1 MYVELIVNNKRSSVR
16 RLVIREFAL
25 IGRNEKCDIRVIS
38 SEISREHC
46 RLEVD
51 QAELILIDLGS
62 TNGTFV
68 DGVRVEAHQEISV
81 NPQSRI
87 QIGPATFLVNFIDVD
102 CEQETISPEETHH
115 LDQENEEEALGE
127 LPISIEEVAE
137 ETISENASE
146 ETQEASQELKEEE
159 GPLPASIASDA
170 EIPIQSEDTAFDD
183 FLKGI

>member
-16 RLVIREFAL
+16 RLVIRESAL

-51 QAELILIDLGS
+51 ETELILIDLGS

-81 NPQSRI
+81 NPESRI
-87 QIGPATFLVNFIDVD
+87 QIGPATFLVNFVDVD
-102 CEQETISPEETHH
+102 GGQETIAPKESHH
-115 LDQENEEEALGE
+115 LDQENEEETLGE

-137 ETISENASE
+137 ETISEDETLEASE
-146 ETQEASQELKEEE
+146 EIKEEE
-159 GPLPASIASDA
+159 DDEAPLPASVASDA
-170 EIPIQSEDTAFDD
+170 EIPVQTEDTAFDD

>member
-51 QAELILIDLGS
+51 QAELTLIDLGS

-87 QIGPATFLVNFIDVD
+87 QIGPATFLVNFVDVD
-102 CEQETISPEETHH
+102 CEQETITPEETHH
-115 LDQENEEEALGE
+115 LDQENEEETLGE

-137 ETISENASE
+137 ET
-146 ETQEASQELKEEE
+146 QEASQEIKEEDDDA
-159 GPLPASIASDA
+159 PLPASVASDA
-170 EIPIQSEDTAFDD
+170 EIPIQSKDTAFDD

>member
-16 RLVIREFAL
+16 RLIIRESAL

-46 RLEVD
+46 RVEVD
-51 QAELILIDLGS
+51 DSELIIIDLGS

-68 DGVRVEAHQEISV
+68 DGVRIEAHREV
-81 NPQSRI
+81 PVAPQSRI
-87 QIGPATFLVNFIDVD
+87 QIGPATFLVNYVEVD
-102 CEQETISPEETHH
+102 SDQETLAPEQTHQ
-115 LDQENEEEALGE
+115 LDQENEETPSED

-137 ETISENASE
+137 ETISDDLPTEP
-146 ETQEASQELKEEE
+146 QEALEKAAEE
-159 GPLPASIASDA
+159 PLSASLAPDA
-170 EIPIQSEDTAFDD
+170 ESSTQGRDTAFDE